1 LRNKEAENE
10 ELENTEYPQ
19 PPYSSVPED
28 WTSFMNIVFD
38 RTRLSNLEK
47 KKGQRNHKGICLEI
61 KRFSCTGAS
70 LTLGQRAGHYICQHI
85 QNTILQ
91 ACDG

>member
-1 LRNKEAENE
+1 
-10 ELENTEYPQ
+10 
-19 PPYSSVPED
+19 
-28 WTSFMNIVFD
+28 MNIAPD
-38 RTRLSNLEK
+38 RTSLSNLGGGK
-47 KKGQRNHKGICLEI
+47 RTKGICLEI

-70 LTLGQRAGHYICQHI
+70 LTLGQRAGHSICQHI